1 MRPPVAEKTS
11 LPGGM
16 ANEGKVWFRARL
28 GKQGKLSDIMV
39 LPGVGATPPAGLA
52 AEIDSWQFRPAIR
65 NGSAVEVDVVIEG
78 ELKRRN

>member
-1 MRPPVAEKTS
+1 
-11 LPGGM
+11 
-16 ANEGKVWFRARL
+16 
-28 GKQGKLSDIMV
+28 MV

-52 AEIDSWQFRPAIR
+52 AEMDSWQFRPAIR